1 MEIKEYADSLVLVV
15 VGSLLGKRSS
25 STNFI
30 VSKPLFKIKLS
41 CQQKQHKNK
50 SKLRDTKRE
59 RKRASRL
66 ELPGNSAARVD
77 LDKVY
82 VQS

>member
-30 VSKPLFKIKLS
+30 GSKPLFKIKLS

-50 SKLRDTKRE
+50 ANNEIRKERELEVLGSNCPVTLRLGLT
-59 RKRASRL
+59 
-66 ELPGNSAARVD
+66 
-77 LDKVY
+77 
-82 VQS
+82 